1 MITIYIYFFK
11 NFYCY
16 SVTVVCLSPHPSTP
30 PQLNPPPSPTSTL
43 PLGFVHVSFIVV
55 PIPFI
60 FFKKHSL
67 TTDNC
72 NFLSWQINFIVL
84 IVYFCIFSITIYPLI
99 PSSTSAHTP
108 PIITT
113 LLSMSMSP
121 FSFLLDPTRPQTPTL
136 PELSACSLSMSLS
149 LFCLL
154 VQFVHYIPYMSE
166 IMWYLSFSDWLMS
179 LSIMFS
185 RSVYAVTKGKIFL
198 FIAKWYSIV

>member
-99 PSSTSAHTP
+99 PP
-108 PIITT
+108 PPAITT
-113 LLSMSMSP
+113 LLTTSMSP
-121 FSFLLDPTRPQTPTL
+121 FSFLLDPSTPEPPPTSSCQHAL
-136 PELSACSLSMSLS
+136 HLWVSPHFPCLLS
-149 LFCLL
+149 LFIRFHTCVKSYGICL
-154 VQFVHYIPYMSE
+154 
-166 IMWYLSFSDWLMS
+166 S
-179 LSIMFS
+179 LTGLCHS
-185 RSVYAVTKGKIFL
+185 A
-198 FIAKWYSIV
+198 